1 MGEMPQQ
8 KIDERVDVLVVG
20 AGLAGIGAAWR
31 LSRERPGSTV
41 RVLEAR
47 GAVGGTWD
55 LFRFP
60 GVRSDSDMAT
70 LSYPFRPWTGPAVTA
85 TGSSIRRYI
94 ARVAEEDDLLPL
106 VRFHTTVVSAGWSSV
121 AGRWSVDTTVRDPG
135 TGATTPRRYSCAF
148 LYACTG
154 YFDHDRGHQP
164 RFAGMDDFRG
174 RFVHPQFWPADLD
187 HAGRRVVVIG
197 SGATAV
203 TLVPALAE
211 TAAQVTM
218 LQRSPSYVTALPAT
232 DGLAAALLR
241 VLPSGPAH
249 TLNRAKNVLL
259 TQAFYELARRRP
271 ERVKRILRGLT
282 LRFLPDPGYV
292 DEHFTPRYE
301 PWDQRV
307 SVAPDGD
314 LFRAIRAG
322 RAAVITDHI
331 DRFVENGIRLR
342 SGTLLEADVVVSATG
357 LELRPIGGIALSV
370 DGRPIDLADTI
381 AYRGVMLSGV
391 PNFAYCIGYTNAS
404 WTLRADLSTRFVCRL
419 LDRLER
425 RGHAAATPSPPP
437 GTERRPLLGLT
448 SGYVQRAIHRFPRQG
463 GRHPWRTVQNYPLDR
478 LRTLRLYPWRD
489 LRFS

>member
-1 MGEMPQQ
+1 
-8 KIDERVDVLVVG
+8 
-20 AGLAGIGAAWR
+20 
-31 LSRERPGSTV
+31 
-41 RVLEAR
+41 
-47 GAVGGTWD
+47 
-55 LFRFP
+55 
-60 GVRSDSDMAT
+60 
-70 LSYPFRPWTGPAVTA
+70 
-85 TGSSIRRYI
+85 
-94 ARVAEEDDLLPL
+94 
-106 VRFHTTVVSAGWSSV
+106 VRFHTTVVSAAWSSA
-121 AGRWSVDTTVRDPG
+121 AGRWTVDTTVRDPG

-241 VLPSGPAH
+241 VLPAGPAH

-282 LRFLPDPGYV
+282 LRSLPDPGYV

-370 DGRPIDLADTI
+370 DGGPIDLADTI

>member
-1 MGEMPQQ
+1 
-8 KIDERVDVLVVG
+8 
-20 AGLAGIGAAWR
+20 
-31 LSRERPGSTV
+31 
-41 RVLEAR
+41 
-47 GAVGGTWD
+47 
-55 LFRFP
+55 
-60 GVRSDSDMAT
+60 
-70 LSYPFRPWTGPAVTA
+70 
-85 TGSSIRRYI
+85 
-94 ARVAEEDDLLPL
+94 
-106 VRFHTTVVSAGWSSV
+106 VVSAEWSSET
-121 AGRWSVDTTVRDPG
+121 ARWTVHAHRDDTDETVQLTCSFLYTCSGYYRYDQGYTPDFPG
-135 TGATTPRRYSCAF
+135 TEEF
-148 LYACTG
+148 TG
-154 YFDHDRGHQP
+154 QI
-164 RFAGMDDFRG
+164 
-174 RFVHPQFWPADLD
+174 VHPQHWPADLD
-187 HAGRRVVVIG
+187 YAGKKVVVIG

-203 TLVPALAE
+203 TLVPALAD

-218 LQRSPSYVTALPAT
+218 LQRSPSYVTPLPAT
-232 DGLAAALLR
+232 DPIADAARRRLSAG
-241 VLPSGPAH
+241 SAH
-249 TLNRAKNVLL
+249 RLIRAKNVLL